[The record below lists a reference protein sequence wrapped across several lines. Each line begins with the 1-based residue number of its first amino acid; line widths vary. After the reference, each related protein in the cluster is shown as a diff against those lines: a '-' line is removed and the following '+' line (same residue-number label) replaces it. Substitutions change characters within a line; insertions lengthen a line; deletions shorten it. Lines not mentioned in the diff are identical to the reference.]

1 MYRILSQC
9 KKYRFELLYAF
20 LSILVAFSPYIRQD
34 LITGADS
41 SFHLAR
47 IETLAQNLSYGLFSN
62 KIHVDLCYGY
72 GYGVGFF
79 YPDFFLYIPAFLML
93 AGLSLEV
100 AYKLFAG
107 ILFAGIFL
115 SMFYCVYRLTR
126 DRYAALSSSAVFLF
140 STQVMG
146 SFYYTFSLGVS
157 IALIFFPLAICG
169 MYLFLTQ
176 GKNPY
181 LLAVGFTGL
190 LYSHMLSTFLAV
202 IVCFILLL
210 IYSRRILHR
219 PRQILRLFTAVLAVS
234 ALTASFWL
242 PMLEQLSA
250 QTFRLSEPWTWV
262 DDNVLLLSRLIHTEG
277 LGWTLT
283 ILLLLT
289 GFYMIC
295 PSTSEAP
302 AVSESHAATVKRF
315 RMFYCFSIVL
325 YLLPVWGKFWQVFRF
340 AFKFLQFPKRLLV
353 PASILLVFAIGILFS
368 SLFSKEYQKRLA
380 AVLLLAAS
388 FYTGMNYIGGSFEAT
403 EDFGGRILYQEIAG
417 IGSGEEY
424 LPLETT
430 REDLTTPTIAFSD
443 TGAEVNGIR
452 QEEVFRFSASP
463 EARYYDVPFVWYK
476 GYTAYAEDGTVL
488 GTAKNPEN
496 GHVLVLTDSLEQ
508 PQEISVQY
516 SGTMLLWIS
525 YAVSLFSL
533 LFLSAGMGIW
543 HLRRR

>member
-9 KKYRFELLYAF
+9 KKYRFEILYAF

-34 LITGADS
+34 LITGSDS
-41 SFHLAR
+41 PFHLAR
-47 IETLAQNLSYGLFSN
+47 IETLAQNLSYGLFFN

-79 YPDFFLYIPAFLML
+79 YPDFFLYIPAILML

-107 ILFAGIFL
+107 ILLTGIFL

-126 DRYAALSSSAVFLF
+126 NRHAALSASAVFLF

-157 IALIFFPLAICG
+157 IALIFFPLSISG

-176 GKNPY
+176 EEKPF
-181 LLAVGFTGL
+181 LLALGFTGL

-202 IVCFILLL
+202 IVCFTLLL
-210 IYSRRILHR
+210 IYSGKLIHKPRKIL
-219 PRQILRLFTAVLAVS
+219 QLLIAVLAVS

-277 LGWTLT
+277 LGWTLNL
-283 ILLLLT
+283 LLLLT

-295 PSTSEAP
+295 PSTSETSAIF
-302 AVSESHAATVKRF
+302 ESHTAIVKRF
-315 RMFYCFSIVL
+315 RMFYCFGIVL
-325 YLLPVWGKFWQVFRF
+325 YLLPIWGKFWQVFRF

-353 PASILLVFAIGILFS
+353 PASILIVFAIGILFS
-368 SLFSKEYQKRLA
+368 SIFSKERQKRLA
-380 AVLLLAAS
+380 AVLLLAATL
-388 FYTGMNYIGGSFEAT
+388 YTGMNYIGGSFEAT
-403 EDFGGRILYQEIAG
+403 ENFGGRILYQEIAG
-417 IGSGEEY
+417 LGAGEEY

-430 REDLTTPTIAFSD
+430 RDDLTTPSIAFSD

-452 QEEVFRFSASP
+452 QEEVFRFSASL

-476 GYTAYAEDGTVL
+476 GYTAYTEDGTAL
-488 GTAKNPEN
+488 ETAKNPEN
-496 GHVLVLTDSLEQ
+496 GHVLVLTDSLKQ
-508 PQEISVQY
+508 PKEIYVQY

-533 LFLSAGMGIW
+533 LLLSAGVGIRY
-543 HLRRR
+543 LRHR